1 MGLFF
6 VSCSTTKKNSVPE
19 LSSLK
24 GKKVALVD
32 VDGEETARK
41 VIEVALINQ
50 LVQRGTFI
58 LISKQDVQQARIAPE
73 QDPTDWKGIARRAGA
88 EVALRAKVVRFD
100 AQEQTG
106 TMTEEVYD
114 SQLAAEQG
122 TDGKTQRVYR
132 VKSLEGN
139 VQVQLEF
146 TTLVPSGKVL
156 EDPTRFALAEAQEK
170 VVESEKNSSIHLPLR
185 LRFLEN
191 LANNAFKDFFERY
204 N

>member
-6 VSCSTTKKNSVPE
+6 VSCSTKKNSVPE